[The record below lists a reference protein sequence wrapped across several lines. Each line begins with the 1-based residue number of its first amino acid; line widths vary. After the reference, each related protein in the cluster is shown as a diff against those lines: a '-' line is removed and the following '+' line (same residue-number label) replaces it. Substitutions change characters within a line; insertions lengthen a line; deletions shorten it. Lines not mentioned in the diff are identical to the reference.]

1 MKMALGAMAA
11 GRARAGWAFPMC
23 AIAAAVI
30 ALFGWPTAPAQAH
43 ADDPCVGITDPVL
56 HQACIDNYRD
66 LYERRACEASP
77 NHGQV
82 GQVCG

>member
-1 MKMALGAMAA
+1 MALATMAEVQAGAW
-11 GRARAGWAFPMC
+11 RVLRLC

-30 ALFGWPTAPAQAH
+30 AVSGHPTAPTQVH

-56 HQACIDNYRD
+56 HQACIDDFRD

-77 NHGQV
+77 NHGQL